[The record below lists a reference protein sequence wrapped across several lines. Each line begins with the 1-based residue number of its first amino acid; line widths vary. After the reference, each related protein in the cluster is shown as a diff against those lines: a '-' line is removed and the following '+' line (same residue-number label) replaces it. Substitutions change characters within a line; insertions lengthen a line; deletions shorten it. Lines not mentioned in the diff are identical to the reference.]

1 MNYHIITIGHYI
13 LKSHLFRIKILMER
27 SSQII
32 TERKTELQT
41 MQILMERNRAM
52 TAKGL
57 EIQRRRTKDDAF
69 K

>member
-1 MNYHIITIGHYI
+1 MNYHIITIEHYI

-57 EIQRRRTKDDAF
+57 EIQRRRTKDDEF